1 MLVGLPGAGKS
12 TLAAALT
19 HRLPELWVLNK
30 DLVRSAL
37 FEPCDYSAAERSIA
51 FSAMLDAAT
60 YHLGRGR
67 VVALDGVAF
76 PRPGEEDAVAAVA
89 AEADAFV
96 ATIVCDVPVE
106 VAVARA
112 DADAA
117 RLLFDEI
124 GPAGRS
130 ACGADRK
137 GASVSGT
144 HRAANRDG
152 AAVRRVAAE
161 MLEPSGAYLT
171 VDTTR
176 PIDEAADLAL
186 GYIEDAAQ

>member
-19 HRLPELWVLNK
+19 HRLPELRVLNK
-30 DLVRSAL
+30 DSVRSAL

-67 VVALDGVAF
+67 VVALDGLAF

-89 AEADAFV
+89 VEAGAFM

-112 DADAA
+112 DADA
-117 RLLFDEI
+117 
-124 GPAGRS
+124 
-130 ACGADRK
+130 
-137 GASVSGT
+137 VVGT

>member
-12 TLAAALT
+12 TLAAALA
-19 HRLPELWVLNK
+19 RRIPDARVLSK
-30 DLVRSAL
+30 DPVRAAL
-37 FEPCDYSAAERSIA
+37 FDPCDYSAAERDIS
-51 FSAMLDAAT
+51 FSAMLDAVG

-67 VVALDGVAF
+67 LVVLDGLAF
-76 PRPGEEDAVAAVA
+76 PRTGEEDAVDAVA
-89 AEADAFV
+89 HDAGAFV
-96 ATIVCDVPVE
+96 ATIVCDVPIE

-112 DADAA
+112 DADAVA
-117 RLLFDEI
+117 
-124 GPAGRS
+124 
-130 ACGADRK
+130 
-137 GASVSGT
+137 GT

-161 MLEPSGAYLT
+161 MREPSGSYLT

-176 PIDEAADLAL
+176 PVDEATDLAL

>member
-12 TLAAALT
+12 TLAAALSQ
-19 HRLPELWVLNK
+19 RIPDARVLNK
-30 DLVRSAL
+30 DTVRAAL
-37 FEPCDYSAAERSIA
+37 FDPCDYSSAERTIS
-51 FSAMLDAAT
+51 FSAMLDAAR

-67 VVALDGVAF
+67 VVVLDGLAF
-76 PRPGEEDAVAAVA
+76 PRPGEEEAVDAIVT
-89 AEADAFV
+89 DTGAFV
-96 ATIVCDVPVE
+96 ATIVCDVPIN

-112 DADAA
+112 DADAVA
-117 RLLFDEI
+117 
-124 GPAGRS
+124 
-130 ACGADRK
+130 
-137 GASVSGT
+137 GT

-161 MLEPSGAYLT
+161 MSEPSGAYLT

-186 GYIEDAAQ
+186 GYIEETAQ